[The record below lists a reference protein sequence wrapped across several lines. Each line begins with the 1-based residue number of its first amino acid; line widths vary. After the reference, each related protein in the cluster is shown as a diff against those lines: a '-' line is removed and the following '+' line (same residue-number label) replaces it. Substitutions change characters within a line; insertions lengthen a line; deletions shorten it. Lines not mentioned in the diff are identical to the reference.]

1 MSANPN
7 LLSLPEEVVRY
18 ISNFLKL
25 PDLLALS
32 ATCQRLRSALNCNSV
47 WREYSKGGAIGQALK
62 NVSSI
67 VAPIFADLEDET
79 STLEPLCEHKLHFL
93 RQTRLFNN
101 YSKGKFIKHSVN
113 RFRYFLSDFETCNFN
128 LFSDRQITY
137 KDQYLFALGY
147 CDDMLFE
154 EVKVYNI
161 KEAPCLLVT
170 FKLIKHENDP
180 NYSVVIWLKVVE
192 NKLVVRQD
200 NWFDVYEINLPDLH
214 FPLLHSIDVRIS
226 PSVDDSSL
234 FLVRDF
240 ILVENHSSYSS
251 NIVHMWNVSSGTR
264 LDDINP
270 KIEGSDFKICNYP
283 GIRQDILFSVEVSI
297 GGGSFITPHLFVY
310 SLNTLQYTDFYAVLP
325 FKSVPTNP
333 LNYFG
338 LMDSHHVVLLHD
350 RQEFTVDVFV
360 YDRKLSAL
368 LVQKSVELMN
378 KTDSCIVNGFLA
390 LRKKSTLE
398 IVNISNLETIWKINF
413 EAPIEAYESFL
424 NIHCIDML
432 SLYHMILVK
441 TSASIEVW
449 NLENRKKCFDLSKS
463 IWFIVMSDS
472 YSKLIVLEDATL
484 QTFIFW

>member
-1 MSANPN
+1 MSVNPN
-7 LLSLPEEVVRY
+7 LLSLPEEVVCY

-32 ATCQRLRSALNCNSV
+32 ATCRYLRSALNCNSV
-47 WREYSKGGAIGQALK
+47 WRKYSNGGAISQALK
-62 NVSSI
+62 DFTG
-67 VAPIFADLEDET
+67 IFAPTDPEDET

-101 YSKGKFIKHSVN
+101 YSKGIFVKRSVHPFKH
-113 RFRYFLSDFETCNFN
+113 FLSDFETCNFN

-147 CDDMLFE
+147 CDDLLFE

-161 KEAPCLLVT
+161 KEAPRLLVT
-170 FKLIKHENDP
+170 FKLVQHENDP

-200 NWFDVYEINLPDLH
+200 NWFDVYEINLPDLYI
-214 FPLLHSIDVRIS
+214 PLLHSVDVRIS
-226 PSVDDSSL
+226 RSVDDNRL

-240 ILVENHSSYSS
+240 ILVENHSSSSS
-251 NIVHMWNVSSGTR
+251 NTVHMWNVSSGTR
-264 LDDINP
+264 LDDIKP

-283 GIRQDILFSVEVSI
+283 GNKQDILFSVEVSI

-310 SLNTLQYTDFYAVLP
+310 SLNTFQYTDFYAVLP

-338 LMDSHHVVLLHD
+338 LMDSEHVVLLHD
-350 RQEFTVDVFV
+350 RQELTVDVFV
-360 YDRKLSAL
+360 YDVKLSAL

-378 KTDSCIVNGFLA
+378 KTDSFIVNGFLA
-390 LRKKSTLE
+390 LRKKSILE
-398 IVNISNLETIWKINF
+398 VVNISNLETIWKIEF
-413 EAPIEAYESFL
+413 EAPIEAYESFF

-432 SLYHMILVK
+432 SLYHLIFVK
-441 TSASIEVW
+441 TSACIEVW
-449 NLENRKKCFDLSKS
+449 NFESRKKCFVLPKS
-463 IWFIVMSDS
+463 IRFIVTSDY
-472 YSKLIVLEDATL
+472 YSKLVVLEGSSLETL
-484 QTFIFW
+484 IFW